1 MEKKTMGAF
10 IAALRKANGMT
21 QQELA
26 DKLNISNK
34 AVSRWERDEC
44 SPDISLIPA
53 LAEILGVT
61 CDELLKG
68 ERILSNSVQEKS
80 EPKVEK
86 QIKSIFNRSM
96 ANFKMM
102 IWISIAISIVGL
114 ICMFGISYGAYRTLI
129 GIIVMGVFAVVA
141 FTVAA
146 IFTSK
151 LKGKMDNELFDSAD
165 ESLIHKFNHTLGAYS
180 YVAFCAVILV
190 VAVSVPYLFFSSTYN
205 HGVLTFSSYLTLFG
219 GIAPTLVLIFLAL
232 KGRYCAWITGQPYV
246 RESGEKN
253 PRLLL
258 LNIVQLAVI
267 GVVIIVLFVCPL
279 FETYN
284 EIWSMSDALLVVAMF
299 LPVACTVIFIIF
311 IAISKNRKTLLLSG
325 IRNIL
330 LSLPPLLVRFACKTT
345 FNEVNGQMERS
356 INWNLNLILIAI
368 NLTLFIFMVFEIIKA
383 FKNKK
388 KV

>member
-86 QIKSIFNRSM
+86 QVKAILNRSM

-129 GIIVMGVFAVVA
+129 GIIVMGVFAVAA

-356 INWNLNLILIAI
+356 INWNLNLILIGI

-388 KV
+388 EV